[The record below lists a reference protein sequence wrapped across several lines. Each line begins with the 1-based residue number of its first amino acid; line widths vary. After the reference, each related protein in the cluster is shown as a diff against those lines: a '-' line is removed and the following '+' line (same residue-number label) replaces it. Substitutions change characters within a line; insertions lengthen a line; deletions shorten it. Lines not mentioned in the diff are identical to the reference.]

1 MASLGAVG
9 GLLGLHATGNSGFM
23 APKKRTKKERD
34 GGRTGLWGA
43 SWWGQ
48 KKWWQHRSQKSG
60 ATASLWPTLS
70 ASQFLGSSLLRYP
83 PPLSWR
89 RPVLYPAKTVPLH
102 TMPWAFIL
110 YPGATQT
117 SGLMAFYS
125 KTLRQ
130 IELWEHEQR
139 GRSRWWCRGRATQ
152 KEEKEQAVVAGHK
165 GNNAMPWSGQRMAA
179 PNSPSGY
186 AWQGLL
192 WKPHPQTNLWHS
204 ESRHAP
210 SWWATEVER
219 KSWSSLMKGLLLW
232 RWRTYPR
239 TRILTCSSLLCYP
252 LFALL
257 ILAHLWK
264 FYQKGLPISCST
276 APWPCLWS
284 HRKGHF
290 LKPGRQKFA
299 GSFIYCQ
306 YFAILPK
313 NKILSWT
320 IINLAAAPLA
330 AMPPAVKKSAVPS
343 VFQEGK
349 QSYILYTWTKN
360 YLCPMLLK
368 YQPCFSYTNVC
379 IVFFV
384 LNNTDAVRISHS
396 MATVSSSPSG
406 NYTGQCA
413 ICVNDGWL
421 AGFQPSI
428 NGSIPKYFFFCGG
441 LQQIILRKKPPLG
454 GTKEKGLLR
463 QAKILIQT
471 KRNSSGVLQ

>member
-9 GLLGLHATGNSGFM
+9 WLLGLHATGNSGFM
-23 APKKRTKKERD
+23 APKKRTRAGEEE
-34 GGRTGLWGA
+34 
-43 SWWGQ
+43 Q

-89 RPVLYPAKTVPLH
+89 PPVLYPAKTVPLH

-125 KTLRQ
+125 VLCGKSNFGNT
-130 IELWEHEQR
+130 
-139 GRSRWWCRGRATQ
+139 S
-152 KEEKEQAVVAGHK
+152 KEEGAG
-165 GNNAMPWSGQRMAA
+165 G
-179 PNSPSGY
+179 
-186 AWQGLL
+186 
-192 WKPHPQTNLWHS
+192 
-204 ESRHAP
+204 
-210 SWWATEVER
+210 VER

-239 TRILTCSSLLCYP
+239 TRLLTCSSLLCYP
-252 LFALL
+252 LFGLL

-428 NGSIPKYFFFCGG
+428 NGSIPNFFFFAGG
-441 LQQIILRKKPPLG
+441 CSKSFWEKNHHWEVQKKRVFCARQRFWFKPREIQVEYYSNCSYNISPKFALAFNKPPICWEFASRIHG
-454 GTKEKGLLR
+454 FDGPT
-463 QAKILIQT
+463 AW
-471 KRNSSGVLQ
+471 